1 MGSCSTRYPILL
13 LHGMNFG
20 DRLPLHRYWG
30 RIPEE
35 LRQRGAVIYTSTHDG
50 NATIQENAL
59 NLVPLIRRI
68 LRETGAEKVNI
79 IAHSKGGLEARYL
92 ISTLGEAKHIASVTT
107 LGTPHNGSPTV
118 DALLEK
124 YPEQIKKGSRI
135 FDKLRRIAGDRHPQ
149 TLEVIR
155 QLTTD
160 YMKKFNILNQDVHG
174 VFCQSYAF
182 LMSHWYNDVFLS
194 LPYRI
199 VDRYEGRN
207 DGLVSPK
214 SARWK
219 NFRGTLKGL
228 SHAKAIDFL
237 HTENMAGAESDS
249 RFMALAQI
257 YIQIIEDLKVRG
269 L

>member
-35 LRQRGAVIYTSTHDG
+35 LRQRGAVIYTSDHDG
-50 NATIQENAL
+50 NATIQENAAY
-59 NLVPLIRRI
+59 LVPVIRRI
-68 LRETGAEKVNI
+68 LRETGSEKVNI

-92 ISTLGEAKHIASVTT
+92 ISTLGQAKHIASVTT

-124 YPEQIKKGSRI
+124 YPDQIRRGSLI
-135 FDKLRRIAGDRHPQ
+135 FDKIRRIAGDRHPQ

-155 QLTTD
+155 QLTTE
-160 YMKKFNILNQDVHG
+160 YMEKFNIRNHDVHG

-182 LMSHWYNDVFLS
+182 LMSHWYSDVLLS
-194 LPYRI
+194 IPYRI
-199 VDRYEGRN
+199 VDRYEGKN
-207 DGLVSPK
+207 DGLVTPK
-214 SARWK
+214 SAKWK
-219 NFRGTLKGL
+219 NFRGIYKGL
-228 SHAKAIDFL
+228 SHASAIDFL
-237 HTENMAGAESDS
+237 HTGNPQRTGSDP
-249 RFMALAQI
+249 RFAAITQL
-257 YIQIIEDLKVRG
+257 YITIVEDLKKRG
-269 L
+269 M

>member
-1 MGSCSTRYPILL
+1 
-13 LHGMNFG
+13 MNFG

-35 LRQRGAVIYTSTHDG
+35 LRKRGAVVYLSNHDG
-50 NATIQENAL
+50 NATIQENAAY
-59 NLVPLIRRI
+59 LVPLIRRI

-92 ISTLGEAKHIASVTT
+92 GEAEHIASVTT

-124 YPEQIKKGSRI
+124 YPEQIRKGSRI
-135 FDKLRRIAGDRHPQ
+135 FDKVRRIAGDRHPQ
-149 TLEVIR
+149 TMEVIR
-155 QLTTD
+155 QFTTE
-160 YMKKFNILNQDVHG
+160 YMRKFNILNQDVHG

-182 LMSHWYNDVFLS
+182 LMSHWYNDLLLS

-199 VDRYEGRN
+199 VDRYEGKN

-214 SARWK
+214 SAKWK

-228 SHAKAIDFL
+228 SHANVIDFL
-237 HTENMAGAESDS
+237 HTENLTGAEKDT
-249 RFMALAQI
+249 RFVALTQI

-269 L
+269 M